1 MIRHTRTHRTRWLRL
16 PAALLA
22 LSLIAVSCGGGD
34 DASSDDEDTT
44 DDAEESTEDDES
56 DEGDEEDAA
65 DEGDESAAP
74 DVVEEGDSRAITV
87 SIFHPEGDPWSEII
101 TPFFD
106 EVEERTAGRITFEP
120 QYAGALASVTD
131 NLDAVSSGAVDMGL
145 DLASTLSSQAP
156 EFTYF
161 EALGS
166 YPQDYAEQW
175 DEIYADLHPEFSSIL
190 EDQGVKLLNWGPGG
204 SELIFFNTEDEF
216 LTEPADFEGLTL
228 RTAGTWQGEQIEA
241 LGGSSISM
249 DPGELYLALQT
260 GTVDATPQAATL
272 GLGASLHEVA
282 PSLASISMTFNTLL
296 YIINPDVWDELSADD
311 QAVIEDAARNASL
324 AAPEIMQ
331 EQEQLAIE
339 EMRSMD
345 GVEHYRL
352 TDEERQAI
360 FDEIEPVLDE
370 AAQISRDASEEGS
383 RLVDAI
389 QSRM

>member
-1 MIRHTRTHRTRWLRL
+1 MIRHIRTRRTRWLRSS
-16 PAALLA
+16 AAFLA
-22 LSLIAVSCGGGD
+22 LSMIAVSCGSD
-34 DASSDDEDTT
+34 DDSSSDAEDTT
-44 DDAEESTEDDES
+44 DDVEDSTED
-56 DEGDEEDAA
+56 EEDDAT
-65 DEGDESAAP
+65 GNGSAAP

-131 NLDAVSSGAVDMGL
+131 NLDAVSSGAIDMGL

-166 YPQDYAEQW
+166 YPSDYADQW
-175 DEIYADLHPEFSSIL
+175 EGIYEDLHPEFSSVL
-190 EDQGVKLLNWGPGG
+190 ADQNVKLLTWGPGG
-204 SELIFFNTEDEF
+204 SELIFFNTEEEF

-228 RTAGTWQGEQIEA
+228 RTAGTWQGQQIEA

-282 PSLASISMTFNTLL
+282 PYLSSISMTFNTLL

-311 QAVIEDAARNASL
+311 QAIIEDAARKASL
-324 AAPEIMQ
+324 AAPQIMQ
-331 EQEQLAIE
+331 EQEQIAIE
-339 EMRSMD
+339 EMRSME

-352 TDEERQAI
+352 TDEERQVI
-360 FDEIEPVLDE
+360 FDEIEPVLEE

-389 QSRM
+389 QSRL